1 MTVNENEPM
10 TMVKQDFKHK
20 LYKAM
25 KVTALCV
32 LAFAALVLLAYGV
45 LFAFLDRGDMKVNYW
60 KADQLYYE
68 SIGLFFFDLENIIL
82 GITLL
87 AAALWKLGSLL
98 IPNRTRKLLKPI
110 SRRSFTIMTLSFG
123 ALLTAFIMLIARQ
136 RQLILTHDFSRDE
149 APWSAYL
156 YFHMGMYEIGAL
168 LSLEG
173 LVFSASGLWRRVK
186 AQRQTGEE
194 KRNREDKL

>member
-1 MTVNENEPM
+1 
-10 TMVKQDFKHK
+10 MVKQDFKRK
-20 LYKAM
+20 LYKAV
-25 KVTALCV
+25 KVTAMCV
-32 LAFAALVLLAYGV
+32 LVFAALVILAYGV

-68 SIGLFFFDLENIIL
+68 SFGLFFFDLESIIL

-98 IPNRTRKLLKPI
+98 IPNRMPKLLKPI
-110 SRRSFTIMTLSFG
+110 SRRSCTIMALSFC
-123 ALLTAFIMLIARQ
+123 ALLNAFIMLIARQ

-149 APWSAYL
+149 APWSASL

-186 AQRQTGEE
+186 AQRQVGKE
-194 KRNREDKL
+194 KRNGKHEL